1 MSSSLG
7 TTHLLAYI
15 SDGESAA
22 AVRALMHRQN
32 IHDFAVE
39 PGTAAEATEYLKSH
53 PSPQTLIV
61 EIQTADA
68 ASKMLDA
75 LADVVNPATRVIVT
89 GKVDTFSFYHW
100 LMGLGIHDYLLQPF
114 NEQQLA
120 SALMKSS
127 GGAAASAAAAEK
139 AARPTKTIALIGAR
153 GGVGTTTVA
162 TALASILAN
171 EQEITTALID
181 LDTQFGSVALGL
193 DLEPSRGLRDA
204 LEKPDRIDT
213 LFLERV
219 MMKPNPNLSILSAE
233 EPFAEQVVPHAQAAE
248 LLFAALRE
256 KFPML
261 VVDLPRQMNSMTRYV
276 LAHADHV
283 IIISE
288 PSILSLRDALRV
300 KDYVSDTL
308 KRPAPMIVINREGY
322 SSKTEPSRGE
332 FAKHLGVEP
341 SAYVPFMAGIIAA
354 TGKGEN
360 TAADKKLSAATK
372 PLRDLSAAF
381 ANKEETPEAPAGKKA
396 KPGSKPKGRK

>member
-1 MSSSLG
+1 MTHGLSN
-7 TTHLLAYI
+7 THLLAYI

-22 AVRALMHRQN
+22 SVRALMHRQN

-39 PGTAAEATEYLKSH
+39 PGTAAEAAEYLKSH
-53 PSPQTLIV
+53 PSPQTLVV
-61 EIQTADA
+61 EIPNAETAA
-68 ASKMLDA
+68 RMLDA
-75 LADVVNPATRVIVT
+75 LADVVNHATRVIVT
-89 GKVDTFSFYHW
+89 GRVDTFSFYHW

-120 SALMKSS
+120 SALMKSAP
-127 GGAAASAAAAEK
+127 GAAAAAPAEK
-139 AARPTKTIALIGAR
+139 VQRPTKTIALIGAR

-162 TALASILAN
+162 TAIASILAN
-171 EQEITTALID
+171 EHEIPTALID

-233 EPFAEQVVPHAQAAE
+233 EPFAEIIAPHAQAAE

-276 LAHADHV
+276 LANADHV
-283 IIISE
+283 IIVSE

-300 KDYVSDTL
+300 KDYVADTL

-322 SSKTEPSRGE
+322 SSKTEPSRSE
-332 FAKHLGVEP
+332 FARHLGTEP
-341 SAYVPFMAGIIAA
+341 STYVPFHAGIISA
-354 TGKGEN
+354 TGKGDN
-360 TAADKKLSAATK
+360 TAADKKLTSAIK
-372 PLRDLSAAF
+372 PLRELSMKF
-381 ANKEETPEAPAGKKA
+381 AGQPDDEAEPAGKKGKA
-396 KPGSKPKGRK
+396 KALPKGRK

>member
-1 MSSSLG
+1 MSAALSK
-7 TTHLLAYI
+7 THLLAYI

-22 AVRALMHRQN
+22 SVRALMHRQN

-39 PGTAAEATEYLKSH
+39 PGTAVEAAEYLKSH

-61 EIQTADA
+61 EIPSAETASA
-68 ASKMLDA
+68 MLDA

-120 SALMKSS
+120 SALMKSAP
-127 GGAAASAAAAEK
+127 GAAVAAKPEQ

-171 EQEITTALID
+171 EQEIPTALID

-233 EPFAEQVVPHAQAAE
+233 EPFAELIAPHAQAGE

-276 LAHADHV
+276 MATADHV
-283 IIISE
+283 LIVSE
-288 PSILSLRDALRV
+288 PSILSLRDALRI
-300 KDYVSDTL
+300 KDYISDTL
-308 KRPAPMIVINREGY
+308 KRPAPMVVINREGY
-322 SSKTEPSRGE
+322 SAKTEPSRAE
-332 FAKHLGVEP
+332 FNKHLGAEP
-341 SAYVPFMAGIIAA
+341 IAYVPFHAGIISA

-360 TAADKKLSAATK
+360 TAADKKLSAAMK
-372 PLRDLSAAF
+372 PLRELSRQFSTEESDADTASTKGKAA
-381 ANKEETPEAPAGKKA
+381 A
-396 KPGSKPKGRK
+396 KPKGRK

>member
-1 MSSSLG
+1 MTAG
-7 TTHLLAYI
+7 GMQLLAYL

-22 AVRALMHRQN
+22 SVRGLMQRQN
-32 IHDFAVE
+32 VRDFAVE
-39 PGTAAEATEYLKSH
+39 PGTAAEAVEFLKTH
-53 PSPQTLIV
+53 PSPTTLLV
-61 EIQTADA
+61 EVPTAEA
-68 ASKMLDA
+68 APKLLDA
-75 LADVVNPATRVIVT
+75 LADVVKPGTRVIVT

-120 SALMKSS
+120 SALIK
-127 GGAAASAAAAEK
+127 GTAGAPGSTAPAEK
-139 AARPTKTIALIGAR
+139 AARPTKIIALIGAR
-153 GGVGTTTVA
+153 GGVGTTTIA
-162 TALASILAN
+162 TALASIIAN
-171 EQEITTALID
+171 EQDVPTALID

-219 MMKPNPNLSILSAE
+219 MMKPTPNLSILSAE
-233 EPFAEQVVPHAQAAE
+233 EPFAEQVTPHAQAAE

-276 LAHADHV
+276 LANADHV
-283 IIISE
+283 IIVSE

-300 KDYVSDTL
+300 KDYVADTL
-308 KRPAPMIVINREGY
+308 KRSAPMIVINREGY

-332 FAKHLGVEP
+332 FAKHLGTEP
-341 SAYVPFMAGIIAA
+341 SAYVPFHAGIIAA

-360 TAADKKLSAATK
+360 TAADKKLASAIK
-372 PLRDLSAAF
+372 PLRELSAKF
-381 ANKEETPEAPAGKKA
+381 ADKAEAEEQPAKKGKPAA
-396 KPGSKPKGRK
+396 KTKGRK